1 MRSVKGYSPTMK
13 ITIEMLCEK
22 SACGP
27 AITTFADLPPDGIDI
42 TEAACLAEFD
52 KWDWDWA
59 AQHLLNAPARA
70 KYARVNVQARTECNL
85 VNAKAWAECKRVKEQ
100 AWAEY
105 QQITAKSWAERK
117 QVNAKALTKYKRRRA
132 LAFARLATQT
142 RKPAAHD

>member
-1 MRSVKGYSPTMK
+1 MLGVRSVKGYSPTMK

-70 KYARVNVQARTECNL
+70 KYARVNVKART
-85 VNAKAWAECKRVKEQ
+85 ECKRVKEQ

>member
-1 MRSVKGYSPTMK
+1 MLGVRSVKGYSPTMK

-85 VNAKAWAECKRVKEQ
+85 VKEQ

>member
-1 MRSVKGYSPTMK
+1 MLGVRSVKGYSPTMK

-70 KYARVNVQARTECNL
+70 KYDRVNVQ
-85 VNAKAWAECKRVKEQ
+85 AWAECKRVKEQ

>member
-1 MRSVKGYSPTMK
+1 MLGVRSVKGYSPTMK

-70 KYARVNVQARTECNL
+70 KYARVN
-85 VNAKAWAECKRVKEQ
+85 EQ